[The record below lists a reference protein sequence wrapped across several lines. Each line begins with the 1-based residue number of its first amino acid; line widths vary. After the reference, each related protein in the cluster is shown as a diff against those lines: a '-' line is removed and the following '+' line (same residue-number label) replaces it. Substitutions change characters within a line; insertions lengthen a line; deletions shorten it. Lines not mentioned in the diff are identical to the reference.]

1 MTDLLQRLKGESG
14 REGVPTESRVTLA
27 AFGKHPGWDDHI
39 PGIGVE
45 TEALAEVKQALYV
58 RGIGTQID
66 SGAWERL
73 EPEKRLE
80 GYDHTFLWLWPSHTI
95 LGQLWSSRD
104 GKGRAKYPMVMCIDA
119 EGVSPGLMLTSLLP
133 GLERLREACRAT
145 GSASQVI
152 HDCRAAQEQLRLLL
166 SQRQI
171 SGGEAPSIEARRRFL
186 ARAELGPDRCGL
198 LRALHE
204 LSTAP
209 ALGSTGKSSSNRLRS
224 LHVRLPLAADSRDE
238 ALMLWSIFLKGV
250 IPQGTPLLLIAR
262 SNAPWFDIV
271 IGPPVPD
278 DFFCLQASPKALPL
292 ATEIPYQLA
301 PDLGKKLQE
310 LEALFLGEEA
320 SPANSNK
327 ASSTKP
333 PPLVAPPPG
342 PAPSSDSSHK
352 SSKLPL
358 LLGGGVIAL
367 LALAGVVFFLGPQH
381 STQPSSANVT
391 TIPNQTADSGTAPQV
406 KPQPE
411 TEQDRAFRAALAA
424 AQEAQARNDFSNAL
438 VQAELAQ
445 KARPADPVATKLLN
459 DVRQHL
465 LMAQQQGYEVATN
478 AAALALVQGKYEE
491 ATNQAGTALA
501 IRRGDPAA
509 TVLMAEAQNRLVAA
523 HVALDQERSFA
534 VAMNEG
540 KAAFERKDY
549 TTAIARTTDALG
561 IKKDDPKA
569 MQLKADAQ
577 NQMDLAAT
585 EQARQQKYEAAMKEA
600 QSALGR
606 KDYSTAKTKADEA
619 LGFKKDDPT
628 AIKLRADVQNQMG
641 LAAQEQERQQK
652 YDAAMKEGQSA
663 LKGKDYSTAKA
674 KADEALGFKKDDP
687 TAIKL
692 RADAQN
698 QMELAATEQQRQQKY
713 EAAMADAKAAFDQKD
728 YTNAMAKADLAL
740 KFKEND
746 PDATQLK
753 STASENLDLGI
764 ANSYFSDG
772 RYSEAFG
779 VCQKHPGA
787 NAFATLSQSIGTEQK
802 SLQDATQSFSQG
814 DYSFIAALKGESYGT
829 KPPFLELTRKATD
842 EQKILQDLQAMKQT
856 NGWQEVKNKLADS
869 GSVSFATKQPFDELR
884 KWADS
889 QSNKVPES
897 PEKVLQRLDTEF
909 EVMLVWFDILSPTDP
924 KIQTAQARKERPFQ
938 GAIGPQKQSY
948 YLERAGLLETEYRN
962 GGWLDKNDRARKLKK
977 LKEAIRYAE

>member
-14 REGVPTESRVTLA
+14 REGLATESRVTLA

-73 EPEKRLE
+73 EPEKRLD

-186 ARAELGPDRCGL
+186 ARGELGPDRSGL

-209 ALGSTGKSSSNRLRS
+209 ALGSAGKGSSNRLRS

-278 DFFCLQASPKALPL
+278 DLFCLQASPKALPL

-320 SPANSNK
+320 SPTNSNR
-327 ASSTKP
+327 APSTKP
-333 PPLVAPPPG
+333 PPLVAPAPA

-352 SSKLPL
+352 SSKWPL

-367 LALAGVVFFLGPQH
+367 LALAGVVFFVSPQH
-381 STQPSSANVT
+381 STQPSSAKVT
-391 TIPNQTADSGTAPQV
+391 TIANQNADSGTAPQV
-406 KPQPE
+406 KPQRE

-438 VQAELAQ
+438 VQAELAL
-445 KARPADPVATKLLN
+445 KAKPADPVATKLLS

-478 AAALALVQGKYEE
+478 AAALALAQGKYEE
-491 ATNQAGTALA
+491 ATNQAGAALA
-501 IRRGDPAA
+501 IGRGDPAA

-540 KAAFERKDY
+540 KAAFERKNY
-549 TTAIARTTDALG
+549 TTAIARATDALG
-561 IKKDDPKA
+561 IKKDDPTATK
-569 MQLKADAQ
+569 LRSDAQ
-577 NQMDLAAT
+577 NQISLAEMSQKQQQDYDAAMTAAQAAYGQKDYAT
-585 EQARQQKYEAAMKEA
+585 AMKKAAEALNIKKDDPPATKLQADAQTQKSLAEMAQKRQQDYEAAMRD
-600 QSALGR
+600 S
-606 KDYSTAKTKADEA
+606 
-619 LGFKKDDPT
+619 
-628 AIKLRADVQNQMG
+628 
-641 LAAQEQERQQK
+641 
-652 YDAAMKEGQSA
+652 
-663 LKGKDYSTAKA
+663 
-674 KADEALGFKKDDP
+674 
-687 TAIKL
+687 
-692 RADAQN
+692 
-698 QMELAATEQQRQQKY
+698 
-713 EAAMADAKAAFDQKD
+713 KAAFDQKD
-728 YTNAMAKADLAL
+728 YSNAMAKADVAL

-753 STASENLDLGI
+753 STASENLDLGV

-772 RYSEAFG
+772 HYPEAFG

-802 SLQDATQSFSQG
+802 SLEDATQSFSQG
-814 DYSFIAALKGESYGT
+814 DYSFIAALKGQTYGA

-856 NGWQEVKNKLADS
+856 NGWQEVKSKLADS
-869 GSVSFATKQPFDELR
+869 GSVIFATKQPFDDLR

-889 QSNKVPES
+889 QSNKEPES

-938 GAIGPQKQSY
+938 GAIGLQKQSY
-948 YLERAGLLETEYRN
+948 YQERAGLLETEYKK

-977 LKEAIRYAE
+977 LREAIHYAE